1 MSQNYKDWANL
12 NEEGLEKFGDI
23 FPNGVVPIISM
34 ISITFEHPDLS
45 TPERAY
51 LLKGSDLTE
60 DQLIKLTNKLAQK
73 FNDEDK
79 KDEIRKTILSNDI
92 PIREKLTNG
101 AGTKRIFMYMA
112 DDMDDEEEDWDD
124 DEDWDDNWSI
134 EDLWQEEEPRNT
146 YEERRL
152 E

>member
-51 LLKGSDLTE
+51 LLKGSDLTK
-60 DQLIKLTNKLAQK
+60 DQITKLVDKLAQK
-73 FNDEDK
+73 FNGE

-92 PIREKLTNG
+92 PVREKLTSG
-101 AGTKRIFMYMA
+101 TGTKRFYMYV
-112 DDMDDEEEDWDD
+112 DDNYDEEEYEDEDNDWDED
-124 DEDWDDNWSI
+124 EEDWA
-134 EDLWQEEEPRNT
+134 
-146 YEERRL
+146 
-152 E
+152 